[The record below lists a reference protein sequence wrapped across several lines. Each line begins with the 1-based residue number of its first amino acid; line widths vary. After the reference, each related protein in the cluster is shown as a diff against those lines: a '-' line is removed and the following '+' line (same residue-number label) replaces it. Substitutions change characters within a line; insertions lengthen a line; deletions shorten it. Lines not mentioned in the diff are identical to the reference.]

1 MGKRNGPMNADFPLG
16 TKVRIKSRE
25 FLQEFQRTWKFHDPL
40 KDFQLEYAGRIGT
53 VSWLGYYFG
62 GDELYALEG
71 IPGIWN
77 EPCLESLETEN

>member
-16 TKVRIKSRE
+16 AKVRIKSRD

-62 GDELYALEG
+62 ADELYALEG

-77 EPCLESLETEN
+77 EPCLELIDN